1 MDDILLYLSLAVV
14 VLWTM
19 RLARS
24 KGRNPFLWGGAA
36 LGLMLLPSWPALL
49 GMAPMIVLL
58 FMKAPQVRRSISLE
72 SITCPKCQALHSTGH
87 KYCVNCGWELEKP
100 YLKDTPASSERITPT
115 IMTSEKPEPVTVSTE
130 RLERVSETISAPES
144 RNYSEEAVTDE
155 ETLSPEV
162 GPEESQGPPK
172 LIFHRPL
179 TPASL
184 TERGLALFNQGRFQ
198 EAIDQFTKAI
208 ALDPNYRAAWASR
221 AEAYGRLGQDIKAE
235 ADQRRLGTL
244 GGQMSG

>member
-1 MDDILLYLSLAVV
+1 MGDILLYVSLAVV

-24 KGRNPFLWGGAA
+24 RGRNPFLWGGAS

-58 FMKAPQVRRSISLE
+58 FMKAPQARRSISLE

-87 KYCVNCGWELEKP
+87 QYCVNCGWELEKP
-100 YLKDTPASSERITPT
+100 YFKDTPASSERIPPAIT
-115 IMTSEKPEPVTVSTE
+115 TSEKPEPVAISTE
-130 RLERVSETISAPES
+130 RPERVPETSLAPES
-144 RNYSEEAVTDE
+144 RSLSEEAIIDKE
-155 ETLSPEV
+155 ALPQEA
-162 GPEESQGPPK
+162 GPEESQEPPK
-172 LIFHRPL
+172 LVFHRPL

-184 TERGLALFNQGRFQ
+184 TERGLALFNQGKFQ

-208 ALDPNYRAAWASR
+208 ALDPNYKAAWARR
-221 AEAYGRLGQDIKAE
+221 AEAYGRLGQDAKAE
-235 ADQRRLGTL
+235 ADQRRLETL